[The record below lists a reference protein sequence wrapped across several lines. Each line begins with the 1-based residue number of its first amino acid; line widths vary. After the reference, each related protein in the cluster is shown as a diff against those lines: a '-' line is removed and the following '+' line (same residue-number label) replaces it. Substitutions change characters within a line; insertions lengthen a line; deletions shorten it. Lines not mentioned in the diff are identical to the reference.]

1 MNQFEKLKIKNKY
14 IYPVN
19 DVALGYRYWCR
30 TLTEKCIGMTKITGL
45 EEQPN
50 IPVKQ
55 VQMDLVLFGQCG
67 IFKHP
72 KYGLCEVHGTPGG
85 APDMFYHPT
94 LYTYANPVL
103 GSGALK
109 IGHVGNPDMTSDK
122 YCAVI
127 YNQYTD
133 VPDAG
138 GLINPQGLWPTI
150 KRNAAMLADIESS
163 ITVLAVNRR
172 ATAFPAASTEPLAKS
187 VEAAWQFLRAGEFK
201 AITSGSILDTVES
214 IPFDNGSRDS
224 LTELYEL
231 KRSVL
236 KSFLE
241 EIGIKTIYE
250 KKERMNVD
258 EVGAGNQLLVVNLDD
273 MISCQQ
279 EGWDVA
285 NKLFGLDVHVSI
297 DEDYDPRLVDEQMI
311 EEDEEEEV
319 KIYE

>member
-1 MNQFEKLKIKNKY
+1 MNQFEKLRQKNKA

-19 DVALGYRYWCR
+19 DVNRGYRFWVR
-30 TLTEKCIGMTKITGL
+30 TLTEKCIGMTKIDGL
-45 EEQPN
+45 ENLPN
-50 IPVKQ
+50 VPVKQ
-55 VQMDLVLFGQCG
+55 CQLDLILFGQFAIFNHPELG
-67 IFKHP
+67 I
-72 KYGLCEVHGTPGG
+72 CETHGAPGG

-94 LYTYANPVL
+94 IYTYANPVL
-103 GSGALK
+103 GSGVLK
-109 IGHVGNPDMTSDK
+109 IGED
-122 YCAVI
+122 CAVI

-133 VPDAG
+133 IPDAG
-138 GLINPQGLWPTI
+138 GIYFSQGLWPTI
-150 KRNAAMLADIESS
+150 QRTAALLADIEAS

-172 ATAFPAASTEPLAKS
+172 ATSFPAASTEPLAKS
-187 VEAAWQFLRAGEFK
+187 IDAAWQSLRAGEFK
-201 AITSGSILDTVES
+201 AITTGSILDSVES

-279 EGWDVA
+279 DGWDVA
-285 NKLFGLDVHVSI
+285 NKLFGLNVKVSI
-297 DEDYDPRLVDEQMI
+297 DPDYDPRLVDETI
-311 EEDEEEEV
+311 EDENTPKEVEEHED
-319 KIYE
+319 

>member
-1 MNQFEKLKIKNKY
+1 MNQFERLRQKNKA

-19 DVALGYRYWCR
+19 DVNRGYRYWCR
-30 TLTEKCIGMTKITGL
+30 TLAEKCVGMTKITGL

-55 VQMDLVLFGQCG
+55 CQLDLILFGQFG
-67 IFKHP
+67 IFNHKD
-72 KYGLCEVHGTPGG
+72 KGLCEVHGYPGG

-103 GSGALK
+103 GSGALT
-109 IGHVGNPDMTSDK
+109 IGKDV
-122 YCAVI
+122 AVV

-133 VPDAG
+133 IPDAAG
-138 GLINPQGLWPTI
+138 IYRPQGLWPTI
-150 KRNAAMLADIESS
+150 QRTAALLADIEAS
-163 ITVLAVNRR
+163 ITILAVNRR
-172 ATAFPAASTEPLAKS
+172 ATAFPVASNDPLAKS
-187 VEAAWQFLRAGEFK
+187 IDAAWQSLRAGEFK
-201 AITSGSILDTVES
+201 SITSNSILDSVES
-214 IPFDNGSRDS
+214 IPYDNGSRDS

-279 EGWDVA
+279 DGWDEV
-285 NKLFGLDVHVSI
+285 NRLFGLNVQVSI
-297 DEDYDPRLVDEQMI
+297 DPDYDPRLVDE
-311 EEDEEEEV
+311 ETADESDEEEEV